1 MASNPA
7 NWVSGL
13 RQYFTEVVGEYRK
26 ITWPAQNEAL
36 AGSISVIVVV
46 AVITTVLGVIDF
58 GLSHVMQLILD

>member
-13 RQYFTEVVGEYRK
+13 RQYFTEVAGEYRK

-46 AVITTVLGVIDF
+46 AVITTVLGLIDF

>member
-7 NWVSGL
+7 NWVSSA
-13 RQYFTEVVGEYRK
+13 RQYFSEVMGEYRK
-26 ITWPAQNEAL
+26 ITWPAQNDAL

-58 GLSHVMQLILD
+58 GLSQIIQTVLN